1 MNRGSDEAMEE
12 RIQEKE
18 LPLSNRGGLAEG
30 VMGTALRY
38 LEEVLGSGL
47 EVVVNGPEEEEKV
60 VVEENAWVVEG
71 RRQVAVV
78 GAENVQVVVE
88 NGLAVAARKL
98 VGEVVSGLVVVE
110 SVLAEAGSG
119 QAVEESGLVEVGS
132 ERVEVGSGR
141 EEVVVVRIRAAAEVV
156 VENGLEPVS
165 FWVMALVSPSREGAL
180 EKATLALASE

>member
-60 VVEENAWVVEG
+60 VVEG